1 MDWNWDV
8 TRVRSAYNT
17 KISVVIPEVI
27 IISSGVVL
35 HDMIELIYFYF
46 IIFSQKKK
54 W

>member
-35 HDMIELIYFYF
+35 HDMIELILNSFDEILCRF
-46 IIFSQKKK
+46 A
-54 W
+54 